1 MPTSPSVAARRRVLA
16 PAGLAAALTLLSACK
31 PASASRDE
39 GAGAKTFS
47 VALLLA
53 GPENDEG
60 WNQSAFE
67 GLQRIE
73 KELGARVRKVGA
85 RNASEIEQAM
95 TQAAQQHFDL
105 VYGHGSEFNEPA
117 ARVAAQWPE
126 VKFATSG
133 GTKSGDNLAIVEPRT
148 FEAGYA
154 LGVLAAHLT
163 KSKVVSSLHGE
174 KYESVQR
181 AAAAFAAGARS
192 VKPDVKILE
201 DYLGSWEDVAL
212 AKEKALSHAAAGAD
226 VFFQNCDAAA
236 AGIFEACRQ
245 KGVLAFGCNGD
256 QAAKA
261 PDVVVASAVS
271 DIPKILVGLAAEVKE
286 HRFAGGARS
295 FGMKEQEVRVVFNE
309 ALRAKVPAAAR
320 TAVEAACAAIARGE
334 LKP

>member
-1 MPTSPSVAARRRVLA
+1 MRLPLLAAVVLA
-16 PAGLAAALTLLSACK
+16 SACDR
-31 PASASRDE
+31 ASAPSD
-39 GAGAKTFS
+39 AKPGAKPLS
-47 VALLLA
+47 VVLLLA

-85 RNASEIEQAM
+85 KSASEIEQAF
-95 TQAAQQHFDL
+95 TQAAQQRFDL

-133 GTKSGDNLAIVEPRT
+133 GTKSSANLAIVEPRT

-154 LGVLAAHLT
+154 LGILAAHLT
-163 KSKVVSSLHGE
+163 KSKIVSSLHGE
-174 KYESVQR
+174 KFEAVQR
-181 AAAAFAAGARS
+181 TAAAFAAGVRS
-192 VKPDVKILE
+192 VDPGVKILE
-201 DYLGSWEDVAL
+201 DYLGNWEDVAL
-212 AKEKALSHAAAGAD
+212 AKEKAFAHAAAGAD
-226 VFFQNCDAAA
+226 VFFQNCDAAG

-271 DIPKILVGLAAEVKE
+271 DIPKILVGLATEVKE
-286 HRFAGGARS
+286 GRFTGGARS

-309 ALRAKVPAAAR
+309 ALRAKVPAAVRA
-320 TAVEAACAAIARGE
+320 AVEAACAAIARGE

>member
-1 MPTSPSVAARRRVLA
+1 MRLLLLAAVI
-16 PAGLAAALTLLSACK
+16 LAAACDRPPSPSDVK
-31 PASASRDE
+31 PD
-39 GAGAKTFS
+39 GKKLS

-60 WNQSAFE
+60 WNQSAFD

-85 RNASEIEQAM
+85 RSPSEIEQAL
-95 TQAAQQHFDL
+95 TQAAQQRFDL
-105 VYGHGSEFNEPA
+105 VYGHGFEFNEPA

-133 GTKSGDNLAIVEPRT
+133 GTKSAENLAIVEPRT

-154 LGVLAAHLT
+154 LGVLAGHLT
-163 KSKVVSSLHGE
+163 KSKVLSSLHGE
-174 KYESVQR
+174 AYEPVKR
-181 AAAAFAAGARS
+181 TAGAFAAGARS
-192 VKPDVKILE
+192 VQPDVKILE

-212 AKEKALSHAAAGAD
+212 AKEKALAHAAAGAD
-226 VFFQNCDAAA
+226 VFFQNCDAAG
-236 AGIFEACRQ
+236 AGVFEACRQ
-245 KGVLAFGCNGD
+245 RKALAFGCNRD

-261 PDVVVASAVS
+261 PDVIVASAVG
-271 DIPKILVGLAAEVKE
+271 DIPKILLELAAEVKE
-286 HRFAGGARS
+286 GRFRGGARS

-309 ALRAKVPAAAR
+309 ALRAKVPAEACA
-320 TAVEAACAAIARGE
+320 AVETACAAIARGD